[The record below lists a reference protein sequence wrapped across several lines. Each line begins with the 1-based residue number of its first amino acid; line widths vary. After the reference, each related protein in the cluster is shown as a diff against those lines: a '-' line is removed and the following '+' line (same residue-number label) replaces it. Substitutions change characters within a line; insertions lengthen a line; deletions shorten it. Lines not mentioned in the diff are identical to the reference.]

1 MEDTNATDGLPIM
14 TAILSGL
21 GAAIAASKWSGI
33 PMENGPYAVRMG
45 DETVQPHGCMIDVK
59 DHHAR

>member
-1 MEDTNATDGLPIM
+1 M